1 MYNDVQ
7 KNFWGQ
13 TGEFLK
19 NLFKVVSWRCDGA
32 EQQISNIAK
41 GTT

>member
-1 MYNDVQ
+1 MYNVVQ
-7 KNFWGQ
+7 KNFWGK

-19 NLFKVVSWRCDGA
+19 KVVSWRCDGA